1 MYNGVMGE
9 RHDMK
14 SLKIGQVAERS
25 GVGIE
30 TVRFYER
37 EGLIP
42 KPDRSSSGY
51 RLFDDETIARLQFIR
66 RAKELGFTLIEIKE
80 LLSLRLDTTTS
91 CADIKS
97 RAEAKIADIDEK
109 IRTLKRMKTTLKKLT
124 SKCNG
129 QGSVNECSI
138 LDALDSK

>member
-1 MYNGVMGE
+1 
-9 RHDMK
+9 MK

-97 RAEAKIADIDEK
+97 RAEVKIADIDEK
-109 IRTLKRMKTTLKKLT
+109 IRTLKRMKTALKKLT

-138 LDALDSK
+138 LDALDSKQKK

>member
-1 MYNGVMGE
+1 
-9 RHDMK
+9 MK
-14 SLKIGQVAERS
+14 SFTIGQVAERS

-42 KPDRSSSGY
+42 KPNRSSSGY
-51 RLFDDETIARLQFIR
+51 LLFDDETIARLQFIR
-66 RAKELGFTLIEIKE
+66 RAKELGFTLNEIKE
-80 LLSLRLDTTTS
+80 LLSLRLNATTS

-97 RAEAKIADIDEK
+97 RAEAKITNIDEK
-109 IRTLKRMKTTLKKLT
+109 IRTLRRMKTALKKLT
-124 SKCNG
+124 SQCNS

>member
-1 MYNGVMGE
+1 
-9 RHDMK
+9 MK

-42 KPDRSSSGY
+42 KTDRSSSGY

-97 RAEAKIADIDEK
+97 RAEVKIADIDEK
-109 IRTLKRMKTTLKKLT
+109 IRTLKRMKTALKKLT

-138 LDALDSK
+138 LDALDSKQKK

>member
-1 MYNGVMGE
+1 MGE

-97 RAEAKIADIDEK
+97 RAEVKIADIDEK
-109 IRTLKRMKTTLKKLT
+109 IRTLKRMKTALKKLT

-138 LDALDSK
+138 LDALDSKQKK

>member
-1 MYNGVMGE
+1 
-9 RHDMK
+9 MK
-14 SLKIGQVAERS
+14 SFTIGQVAERS

-42 KPDRSSSGY
+42 KPNRSSSGY

-66 RAKELGFTLIEIKE
+66 RAKELGFTLNEIKE
-80 LLSLRLDTTTS
+80 LLSLRLNATTS

-97 RAEAKIADIDEK
+97 RAEAKITNIDEK
-109 IRTLKRMKTTLKKLT
+109 IRTLRRMKTALKKLT
-124 SKCNG
+124 SQCNS

>member
-1 MYNGVMGE
+1 
-9 RHDMK
+9 MK

>member
-1 MYNGVMGE
+1 
-9 RHDMK
+9 MK

-138 LDALDSK
+138 LDALDSKQRK